1 MKSVRT
7 ILAICM
13 QNIRKWNKDY
23 RVWSVAVLVL
33 IMIKIYINDFH
44 DLCGKLHSDMPIW
57 IFPFIYSQYY
67 MKVIFTIPLLL
78 LFCNAPFI
86 DNNQIYV
93 YIRSGRTKWLLG
105 QLTYIFFA
113 SAIYYLFIIVATFVL
128 MSLSNTSYSLE
139 WGKVLKTIAEV
150 DMSGLGNFPF
160 IQVSDMVIRCFTPIQ
175 AVIFTFLV
183 SWSNAILLGTVIFTF
198 NYLFRNKYI
207 GVTIASFGIAFSFF
221 VEIAGYP
228 DLINYSPTSWIT
240 LDKID
245 IGGRTAYPSFY
256 YCMIVYWAII
266 ATLVTAVLVFGRKK
280 EIDNR
285 R

>member
-1 MKSVRT
+1 
-7 ILAICM
+7 M

-105 QLTYIFFA
+105 QLIYIFFA

-175 AVIFTFLV
+175 AVIFTF
-183 SWSNAILLGTVIFTF
+183 

-207 GVTIASFGIAFSFF
+207 GVTIASFGIVFSFF

-266 ATLVTAVLVFGRKK
+266 ATLVAAVLVFGRKK

>member
-128 MSLSNTSYSLE
+128 
-139 WGKVLKTIAEV
+139 
-150 DMSGLGNFPF
+150 
-160 IQVSDMVIRCFTPIQ
+160 
-175 AVIFTFLV
+175 
-183 SWSNAILLGTVIFTF
+183 
-198 NYLFRNKYI
+198 
-207 GVTIASFGIAFSFF
+207 
-221 VEIAGYP
+221 
-228 DLINYSPTSWIT
+228 
-240 LDKID
+240 LD
-245 IGGRTAYPSFY
+245 
-256 YCMIVYWAII
+256 V
-266 ATLVTAVLVFGRKK
+266 
-280 EIDNR
+280 
-285 R
+285 

>member
-1 MKSVRT
+1 MRSVRT

-23 RVWSVAVLVL
+23 RVWSIAVLVL
-33 IMIKIYINDFH
+33 IMINIYINDFH
-44 DLCGKLHSDMPIW
+44 DLCGKLHSPMPIW
-57 IFPFIYSQYY
+57 IFPFMYSQYY

-93 YIRSGRTKWLLG
+93 YLRSGRTKWLLG
-105 QLTYIFFA
+105 QLSYIFLS
-113 SAIYYLFIIVATFVL
+113 SAIYYIFIFAFTFIL
-128 MSLSNTSYSLE
+128 MSLNDTAYSLE
-139 WGKVLKTIAEV
+139 WGKVLRTIAEV
-150 DMSGLGNFPF
+150 NMSGLGNYPF

-175 AVIFTFLV
+175 AVVFTLLV
-183 SWSNAILLGTVIFTF
+183 SWSNAVLIGTIIFTF
-198 NYLFRNKYI
+198 NYLLKNKYI
-207 GVTIASFGIAFSFF
+207 GVTIASFGIVFSFF

-256 YCMIVYWAII
+256 YCITVYWTII
-266 ATLVTAVLVFGRKK
+266 AALVTAVFVLGRKK
-280 EIDNR
+280 EIDSR